1 LRCQIPLRLD
11 FERTILTDMR
21 IAVILKRWTARRG
34 NVRGH
39 AVHPD
44 VIKDLSDLPALGD
57 KCDQAHLPISQRAQ
71 QRRTWGFAKNLVNAR
86 DQHRPQVMLAAF

>member
-1 LRCQIPLRLD
+1 
-11 FERTILTDMR
+11 
-21 IAVILKRWTARRG
+21 
-34 NVRGH
+34 
-39 AVHPD
+39 